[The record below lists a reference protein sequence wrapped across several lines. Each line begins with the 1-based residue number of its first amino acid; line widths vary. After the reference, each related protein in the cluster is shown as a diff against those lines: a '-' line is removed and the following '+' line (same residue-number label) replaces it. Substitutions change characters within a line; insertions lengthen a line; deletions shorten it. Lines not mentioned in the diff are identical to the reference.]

1 MSTWAYRCRPCQG
14 EGEWWVARE
23 RVDELPPGVQLL
35 QVHVDGDWRL
45 AQVDR
50 RQAVA
55 VDGLLLRDAVPVP
68 ADQLPPAPAAAV
80 AALAALTATAV
91 DAPAAAAQAQ
101 TLQAAAI
108 SLAGR
113 HLVVVLVP
121 LAVVHSAGEAGMLAA
136 DLRARLGVDVV
147 LMGQD
152 DDGSPRYH
160 GEPALLALL
169 QGVPVDR
176 MPWQALRLP

>member
-23 RVDELPPGVQLL
+23 RVDDLPPGVQLL

-68 ADQLPPAPAAAV
+68 VDELPPAPAPAPAV
-80 AALAALTATAV
+80 AATAGDATAA
-91 DAPAAAAQAQ
+91 DAAHAQ

-121 LAVVHSAGEAGMLAA
+121 LAVVQSPGEAGMLAA

-160 GEPALLALL
+160 GDPALLALL
-169 QGVPVDR
+169 AGVPVDR